1 MAKKKDFL
9 MYKGRPL
16 VRNGKTVYYGYMSDP
31 YVLIMQ
37 ITSTRNVNGMEVADR
52 VVVQLVNTDPTVRN
66 GLTKYFVICCG
77 VTCSNKNIAMI
88 ARHIGL
94 ATFSKICVPVI
105 FSVLQTISPNSSFI
119 FIPSFSKPFK
129 CKSIGLAPILQ
140 PPGKCISTCLN
151 LLNNAPIK

>member
-52 VVVQLVNTDPTVRN
+52 VVVQLVSTDPNVRPRDRIVKKAERT
-66 GLTKYFVICCG
+66 GIY
-77 VTCSNKNIAMI
+77 SAMD
-88 ARHIGL
+88 IG
-94 ATFSKICVPVI
+94 
-105 FSVLQTISPNSSFI
+105 
-119 FIPSFSKPFK
+119 
-129 CKSIGLAPILQ
+129 SIWLEREL
-140 PPGKCISTCLN
+140 GKTT
-151 LLNNAPIK
+151 A